1 LAPLS
6 DPDGFAPGAESDGG
20 SGAEAG
26 LLNRGGSSPE
36 ADGPFD
42 LGALAGALDPA
53 GAFPDDGAALSGGLS
68 FADGSRVNL
77 GGPSL
82 VSIPTGTGSAFA
94 PFVSGS
100 DPFGRNAPVP
110 SQVAKAPGV
119 ELFLCSALDTVNNPS
134 EFPARSAS
142 YTVPES
148 SAIGTGSAL
157 YALASQNFP
166 LIKIAIGTSD
176 ALPFAVICSTPTA
189 RGPESFFLGAFLSP
203 GIICGRSSCAGATI
217 ALPATHATS
226 VTSTAQPPATR
237 RCRIFQKAGR
247 PKAGWLVLIFTSDLT
262 LGIVMKVNDKAPEF
276 TLPDKNGKD
285 VSLKDLRGKVV
296 ILFFYPRAST
306 PG

>member
-1 LAPLS
+1 LAALS
-6 DPDGFAPGAESDGG
+6 GTDGFAPGAESAGG
-20 SGAEAG
+20 SGEEAG

-53 GAFPDDGAALSGGLS
+53 AGAVPDDGAALSGGLS

-110 SQVAKAPGV
+110 IQLAKAPGA

-157 YALASQNFP
+157 
-166 LIKIAIGTSD
+166 
-176 ALPFAVICSTPTA
+176 
-189 RGPESFFLGAFLSP
+189 
-203 GIICGRSSCAGATI
+203 
-217 ALPATHATS
+217 
-226 VTSTAQPPATR
+226 
-237 RCRIFQKAGR
+237 
-247 PKAGWLVLIFTSDLT
+247 
-262 LGIVMKVNDKAPEF
+262 
-276 TLPDKNGKD
+276 
-285 VSLKDLRGKVV
+285 
-296 ILFFYPRAST
+296 
-306 PG
+306 

>member
-6 DPDGFAPGAESDGG
+6 DPDGFAPGAESAGG

-26 LLNRGGSSPE
+26 LLNRGSSPE

-42 LGALAGALDPA
+42 LGALGALDPA

-94 PFVSGS
+94 PFGSGS

-110 SQVAKAPGV
+110 SQVAKAPGA

-157 YALASQNFP
+157 YALVPELPIDQNRDRHQRC
-166 LIKIAIGTSD
+166 LVVRRHLQHSY
-176 ALPFAVICSTPTA
+176 S
-189 RGPESFFLGAFLSP
+189 SWP
-203 GIICGRSSCAGATI
+203 GIFFPWGLSLSRDN
-217 ALPATHATS
+217 L
-226 VTSTAQPPATR
+226 
-237 RCRIFQKAGR
+237 R
-247 PKAGWLVLIFTSDLT
+247 PLL
-262 LGIVMKVNDKAPEF
+262 
-276 TLPDKNGKD
+276 
-285 VSLKDLRGKVV
+285 LRGRHNRAPSN
-296 ILFFYPRAST
+296 PRDKRNQYCTAPRNST
-306 PG
+306 L